1 MTLIPDT
8 RGKLESQIFDLRV
21 RRDKLA
27 LLERDSSFNTP
38 IRKYYNDPVGFAKD
52 CIKWPVGQFLTDYQ
66 AEICEDLV
74 RYKRESVRGP
84 HGLGKTCIA
93 AVLIHWFA
101 LTRDGEDWKILTTAS
116 VWRQLDVFLW
126 PEVHKW
132 GRMIRWDVVGRPA
145 YSHEEM
151 LTLNLKLDT
160 GAASAIASDNAA
172 AIEGAHADHIF
183 YLYDEAKTIP
193 PDTWDAA
200 EGAFSGSGADTT
212 NEAFALAI
220 STPGDAEGR
229 FFEVQTRRAGTE
241 DWHVRHVT
249 LDEAVNAGRIS
260 KDWADQRRRQ
270 WGEQSTVF
278 QNRVMGEFST
288 SSDDGVIP
296 LSWIEQATDRWN
308 TWYEAPER
316 DQYEFTCV
324 SADIARFGGD
334 ATVIGMRSG
343 PVLTEF
349 RKYGQIDLMES
360 TGHIIAAYK
369 ANNAG
374 YIIVDVI
381 GIGAGVV
388 DRLREQGYKVVP
400 FHANESTTFKDQSG
414 ELEFINKRAAS
425 WWSMRELLDPANN
438 PTVAFPPDDSL
449 IGDLAAPRWKQTS
462 SGKIQ
467 IESKDDIRKR
477 LGRSTDFGDAIVMA
491 FWEGYAQ
498 KITARMLLA
507 VDMEDDD

>member
-1 MTLIPDT
+1 MIET
-8 RGKLESQIFDLRV
+8 RDQLETRLYDLKV

-27 LLERDSSFNTP
+27 LLERDSGFNTP
-38 IRKYYNDPVGFAKD
+38 IRKYYDDPVGFARD

-66 AEICEDLV
+66 AEICSDLV
-74 RYKRESVRGP
+74 KYGRESVRGP

-93 AVLIHWFA
+93 GILIHWFA

-132 GRMIRWDVVGRPA
+132 ARMIKWDVVGRPP
-145 YSHEEM
+145 YNQNELLS
-151 LTLNLKLDT
+151 LNLKLNT

-193 PDTWDAA
+193 PATWDAA
-200 EGAFSGSGADTT
+200 EGAFSGSGADTA
-212 NEAFALAI
+212 NEALALAI

-249 LDEAVNAGRIS
+249 LDEAIKAGRIS

-270 WGEQSTVF
+270 WGDQSTVF
-278 QNRVMGEFST
+278 QNRVLGEFST
-288 SSDDGVIP
+288 QSDDGVIP
-296 LSWIEQATDRWN
+296 LSWIEAACNRWDE
-308 TWYEAPER
+308 WHESPEP

-324 SADIARFGGD
+324 AADIARFGGD
-334 ATVIGMRSG
+334 ATVLALRSG
-343 PVLTEF
+343 PIVTEF
-349 RKYGQIDLMES
+349 RKYGQIDLMET
-360 TGHIIAAYK
+360 TGHIIAAWRT
-369 ANNAG
+369 ASIG

-388 DRLREQGYKVVP
+388 DRLREQDFKVIA
-400 FHANESTTFKDQSG
+400 FHANEGTKFKDQSG
-414 ELEFINKRAAS
+414 ELEFINKRAAA
-425 WWSMRELLDPANN
+425 WWALRELLDPSNN
-438 PTVAFPPDDSL
+438 PVVAFPPDDTL
-449 IGDLAAPRWKQTS
+449 IGDLASPRWKQTS

-477 LGRSTDFGDAIVMA
+477 LGKSPDFGDAVVMA
-491 FWEGYAQ
+491 YWEGYSQ
-498 KITARMLLA
+498 KVTARMLLS